1 MKHTD
6 WNLEKLMFHDINSDD
21 RSMTCRFLH
30 TGSSF
35 THFVMRTSFAG
46 RWHMFHNL
54 IRVWNDRQVCSLMT
68 FLSANLFTRRFTQT
82 FGAGFLKPSLEGGLE
97 LFLEFLLSCSLSS
110 WMVWLSWVISAVCAS
125 NDCCREFKDA
135 FNALTCICS
144 CVFISSTVKETTFFH

>member
-21 RSMTCRFLH
+21 RINDMSFFCN

-54 IRVWNDRQVCSLMT
+54 IRQKTN
-68 FLSANLFTRRFTQT
+68 
-82 FGAGFLKPSLEGGLE
+82 
-97 LFLEFLLSCSLSS
+97 
-110 WMVWLSWVISAVCAS
+110 
-125 NDCCREFKDA
+125 
-135 FNALTCICS
+135 
-144 CVFISSTVKETTFFH
+144 ET